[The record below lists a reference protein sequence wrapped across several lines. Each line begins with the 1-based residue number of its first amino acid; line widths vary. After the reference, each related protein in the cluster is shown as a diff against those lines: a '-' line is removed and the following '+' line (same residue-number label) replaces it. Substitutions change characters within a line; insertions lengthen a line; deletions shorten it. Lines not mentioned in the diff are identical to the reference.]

1 MNEIVYSKSYSE
13 YRYEVGAELSKAS
26 ESFVRI
32 GYLLKVARDT
42 EVLNGTDYEGDYL
55 RFAEEEFGLEKS
67 QVSRFIR
74 INDRFSVNGN
84 SEELLPEYSGYGT
97 RKLGIMIMLPDELT
111 EELSPDYTVEE
122 INEIK
127 EVVKEE
133 QQITP
138 VEAMVERMGN
148 PEADEKP
155 LIDSCLYQILEDNP
169 DIFVEIC
176 KNSYERLY
184 KTLAPISEQMYIV
197 KVQGVGRI
205 MVTFHDE
212 NITLFNARTN
222 EKQTVDRDKVESV
235 VYAMMALFAN
245 PKYPEESYQAMF
257 NKVIPKIEEPKKE
270 AKKELRV
277 KNATKQKTDK
287 KADKKAEKTDK
298 AVGETN
304 EEGNVSVGGRSDKDD
319 RAFCQCDPSDTS
331 TGGFR
336 EEYSDDGVEIEIEQI
351 RAAVLN
357 FYHYSYLD
365 NILKFLD
372 EENVEK
378 ALGYLK
384 TDIKRLNDVKDIMEQ
399 YKPNEE

>member
-74 INDRFSVNGN
+74 INDRFSVGGN
-84 SEELLPEYSGYGT
+84 SDTLLPEYSGYGT

-133 QQITP
+133 QEITP

-148 PEADEKP
+148 PETDERP
-155 LIDSCLYQILEDNP
+155 LIDLCIYQILENNP
-169 DIFVEIC
+169 DIFVDIA
-176 KNSYERLY
+176 KDSTRVY
-184 KTLAPISEQMYIV
+184 KVLAPISEQMYIV
-197 KVQGVGRI
+197 KVQGVGKI
-205 MVTFHDE
+205 MVTFHEE
-212 NITLFNARTN
+212 NVTLFNARTS
-222 EKQTVDRDKVESV
+222 EKETVSKDRVERV
-235 VYAMMALFAN
+235 TFGLMAFYAN
-245 PKYPEESYQAMF
+245 PNAPEEGWEQMF
-257 NKVIPKIEEPKKE
+257 GKEFPKNEEPKKE
-270 AKKELRV
+270 VRKASRV
-277 KNATKQKTDK
+277 KNETKPTTKANQKRDKDNKQEHQEGTKANEERTAENARTPDENSDISNGSTETPSRTDK
-287 KADKKAEKTDK
+287 NG
-298 AVGETN
+298 VGI
-304 EEGNVSVGGRSDKDD
+304 EE
-319 RAFCQCDPSDTS
+319 
-331 TGGFR
+331 
-336 EEYSDDGVEIEIEQI
+336 I

-372 EENVEK
+372 EDNVEK

>member
-74 INDRFSVNGN
+74 INDRFSVGGN
-84 SEELLPEYSGYGT
+84 SDTLLPEYSGYGT

-133 QQITP
+133 QEITP

-148 PEADEKP
+148 PETDEKP
-155 LIDSCLYQILEDNP
+155 LIDLCIYQILENNP
-169 DIFVEIC
+169 DIFVDIA
-176 KNSYERLY
+176 KDSTRIY
-184 KTLAPISEQMYIV
+184 KVLAPVSEQMYIV
-197 KVQGVGRI
+197 KIQGVGRI
-205 MVTFHDE
+205 MVTFHEE
-212 NITLFNARTN
+212 NVTLFNARTS
-222 EKQTVDRDKVESV
+222 EKETVSKDRVERITFGL
-235 VYAMMALFAN
+235 MAFYAN
-245 PKYPEESYQAMF
+245 PNAPEEGWEQMF
-257 NKVIPKIEEPKKE
+257 GKEFPKNEEPKKE
-270 AKKELRV
+270 VRKASRV
-277 KNATKQKTDK
+277 KNETKLAADKVPSKKQKGRTEEDRTDRTDDTGRTD
-287 KADKKAEKTDK
+287 AVQEASGTDEKPSGENDGTTEPTERVK
-298 AVGETN
+298 EAPENNVGL
-304 EEGNVSVGGRSDKDD
+304 
-319 RAFCQCDPSDTS
+319 
-331 TGGFR
+331 
-336 EEYSDDGVEIEIEQI
+336 EQI

-372 EENVEK
+372 EDNVEK

>member
-155 LIDSCLYQILEDNP
+155 LLDSCLRQILEDNP

-277 KNATKQKTDK
+277 KNATKKEDK
-287 KADKKAEKTDK
+287 KPKQETEKVKQEPQEVKERAVQPVDKPSEDGR
-298 AVGETN
+298 AV
-304 EEGNVSVGGRSDKDD
+304 
-319 RAFCQCDPSDTS
+319 
-331 TGGFR
+331 
-336 EEYSDDGVEIEIEQI
+336 
-351 RAAVLN
+351 
-357 FYHYSYLD
+357 
-365 NILKFLD
+365 
-372 EENVEK
+372 VEK
-378 ALGYLK
+378 PQLSGR
-384 TDIKRLNDVKDIMEQ
+384 TDNQKDISTVRTEIVRA
-399 YKPNEE
+399 YSFSHYENALAAIEAEDVVKTLYWITKDYENLKKIIDTLEEMKNDSSWREVEE

>member
-155 LIDSCLYQILEDNP
+155 LIDSCLYLILEDNP
-169 DIFVEIC
+169 DIFLEIC
-176 KNSYERLY
+176 KSSFERVY
-184 KTLAPISEQMYIV
+184 KTLAHISEQMYIV

-212 NITLFNARTN
+212 NVTLFNARTN

-235 VYAMMALFAN
+235 VCAMMALFAN

-304 EEGNVSVGGRSDKDD
+304 EEGNVSVGGRSDNGDG
-319 RAFCQCDPSDTS
+319 APCQCDSSDTS
-331 TGGFR
+331 TGGYR
-336 EEYSDDGVEIEIEQI
+336 DEASDDGVGIAQI

-372 EENVEK
+372 EDNVEK

-399 YKPNEE
+399 YKPSEE